1 MSLEGTTLRLY
12 RVLAR
17 ALPFEF
23 RQEYGRGL
31 MDAAD
36 DVVRDAARGGWPRL
50 ILLIP
55 RLLGDLAWRL
65 VVEHWHDAL
74 RDAKYAAR
82 MLLRAPGF
90 TLAAVTCLAIG
101 TGLTA
106 AMYSQIQANVLRE
119 IPGIRDAPELV
130 RLQRPISFTYFKDL
144 EEDRR
149 SFSSVAAYMAP
160 VPMVINRPDADS
172 LRVWGHLATPNY
184 FEVLG
189 TRAAYGRVFGAE
201 ERTPGT
207 RGVVLSHRLWQTRL
221 GGDVS
226 IVGQSLQINAQTVTV
241 LGVAAPGFLGA
252 SPTTAAADVWIP
264 TTAPVAVASE
274 LASLNSPLVPTFE
287 VIGRLSDGVSHR
299 LAEEALEG
307 RIRRLE
313 QIHND
318 PARGSQEPRIR
329 LLTGGRMLAVRN
341 EDLPRAIG
349 FPLVLVSLVL
359 LMACGNVANMILA
372 QNTARRREIA
382 VRLSLGAGPGR
393 IVRQLLTEGLMLT
406 GLGAL
411 VGLAFS
417 LWLLSI
423 FDSMRPMMPGY
434 GHFEVRLDWT
444 AFVLVALLSA
454 GFAVLFGLAPA
465 LRAGREDIYA
475 GLKPNGSSSPRRHG
489 WFSMRNTLVFQQVMV
504 SVMLVLLTGF
514 VVVGWQRSAGVDV
527 GFDPSHL
534 YLVKLDPIRDGYTP
548 ARAQRFFEQAPARLR
563 SVPGVTA
570 VSVAQTMP
578 LAMSNSEAML
588 TAKVNFAGGTT
599 SLGTLRADSVGHGFF
614 ETIGNSLR
622 RGRTFTPQDETDEA
636 RVIVINDT
644 LARQVWPGEDPLG
657 RTIDL
662 DGMRRE
668 VVGVVGDIRSAFPLA
683 PIQPGVFR
691 PITPSGFA
699 APSKHGVT
707 LAVRVA
713 PGVDASTLLPREIDA
728 IDPQVT
734 VFEITRMVDDIAQTQ
749 YLAHFAT
756 LVYGGMGVFGLI
768 LASVGLAGVTAQA
781 VAQRRREIGI
791 RMALGARYAG
801 VLWLVLRE
809 SSAIIAAGTIAGLAA
824 ALGLTWALA
833 SFVETLAETT
843 RTSMTDPFLLVG
855 GPALLGALALVACYL
870 PARRTTRIDPATV
883 LRAE

>member
-1 MSLEGTTLRLY
+1 MSLEDTTLRLY
-12 RVLAR
+12 RLLAR

-23 RQEYGRGL
+23 RQEYGGGL
-31 MDAAD
+31 MDATD
-36 DVVRDAARGGWPRL
+36 DLVRHAARGGWRRL
-50 ILLIP
+50 ILVIP

-65 VVEHWHDAL
+65 VVEHCHDAL
-74 RDAKYAAR
+74 RDARYAAR
-82 MLLRAPGF
+82 MLSRAPGF

-119 IPGIRDAPELV
+119 IPGTRDAAGLV
-130 RLQRPISFTYFKDL
+130 RLQRPISFPYFKDL

-149 SFSSVAAYMAP
+149 AFSSAAAYMAP
-160 VPMVINRPDADS
+160 VPVVINRPGS
-172 LRVWGHLATPNY
+172 ESQRVWGHLTTPNY

-189 TRAAYGRVFGAE
+189 ARAAHGRLFGAE
-201 ERTPGT
+201 ERTPGG
-207 RGVVLSHRLWQTRL
+207 RGVVLSDRLWQTRF

-226 IVGQSLQINAQTVTV
+226 IVGESLLINGQTVTV
-241 LGVAAPGFLGA
+241 LGVGAPGFLGA

-264 TTAPVAVASE
+264 TTAPVAVAPE
-274 LASLNSPLVPTFE
+274 LANLDSPLVPAFE
-287 VIGRLSDGVSHR
+287 VIGRLSDGVSDKV
-299 LAEEALEG
+299 AEEVLEG
-307 RIRRLE
+307 RTRRLE

-318 PARGSQEPRIR
+318 PARNSQEPRIR
-329 LLTGGRMLAVRN
+329 LLAGGRMLAVRN

-406 GLGAL
+406 AVGAAA
-411 VGLAFS
+411 GAAFS

-423 FDSMRPMMPGY
+423 FDSMRPMVPGY
-434 GHFEVRLDWT
+434 GHFEVRLDST
-444 AFVLVALLSA
+444 AFVLVALLAA

-475 GLKPNGSSSPRRHG
+475 GLKPNGAAAPRRRA
-489 WFSMRNTLVFQQVMV
+489 WFSMRNTLVFQQVAV

-527 GFDPSHL
+527 GFDPSRLH
-534 YLVKLDPIRDGYTP
+534 LVKMDPIRDGISP
-548 ARAQRFFEQAPARLR
+548 ARAQRFFEQLPARLR

-570 VSVAQTMP
+570 VSVAQSMP

-588 TAKVNFAGGTT
+588 TAKVNFAGGAT
-599 SLGTLRADSVGHGFF
+599 SLGTLRADRVGHGFF
-614 ETIGNSLR
+614 ETIGTPLR
-622 RGRTFTPQDETDEA
+622 RGRTFTPQDESDEA

-662 DGMRRE
+662 DGTRRE

-683 PIQPGVFR
+683 PTQPGVYR

-699 APSKHGVT
+699 APSKNGVT

-713 PGVDASTLLPREIDA
+713 PGIDASTLLPREIEA
-728 IDPQVT
+728 IDSQVT

-756 LVYGGMGVFGLI
+756 VVYGGMGVFGLI
-768 LASVGLAGVTAQA
+768 LAAVGLAGVTAQA

-809 SSAIIAAGTIAGLAA
+809 SSAIIAAGTVAGLAA

-833 SFVETLAETT
+833 SVVETLAETT
-843 RTSMTDPFLLVG
+843 QTSMTDPLLLVG

-870 PARRTTRIDPATV
+870 PARRSTRIDPATV